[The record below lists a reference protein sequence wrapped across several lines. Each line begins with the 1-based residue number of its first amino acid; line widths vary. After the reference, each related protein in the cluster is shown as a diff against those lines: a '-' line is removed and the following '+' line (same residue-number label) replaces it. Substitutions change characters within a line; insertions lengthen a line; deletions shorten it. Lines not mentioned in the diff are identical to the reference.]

1 MAKKLQQFYI
11 YKLSSQRIIQDKLN
25 IQLNINDA
33 RKNGEL
39 ISIGNSQL
47 LTTIRQIK
55 NRTDYEDRLN
65 ELLEQKKI
73 AKKKL
78 DNPLRLY
85 EIEKEID
92 AILFVPEII
101 SLVVED
107 NRHYVKII
115 NEGLFVNGKKYVR
128 LMCSAGQARRN
139 NVLLI
144 DSEIER
150 QTKEILNNGR
160 KDIPIVPAKFNA
172 YFALSSSTALPV
184 TTPLFTVVKDC
195 EIKRVEKVEWVE
207 EDPSGDDK
215 IEEVEKELKFN
226 LFDGQGLISPRMAK
240 QWAEDLELDYIPSCF
255 IVRSNFI
262 KGLLVVV
269 DFVEYS
275 DYIGKHIIED
285 IYGDTINI
293 RDMDVILSSSQFKL
307 WNAFDNVRSY
317 VKNSKQ
323 NNIGWGVTRYAPKQ
337 EKNYTTLNYQFIQAL
352 NLDDKSIKSLC
363 KKTVEYF
370 RNICTNTLDYTLL
383 YLLGDLCDEDYN
395 EYVFDNIG
403 DNVTKAIILNNDL
416 INDPYIQTHIQNS
429 IKKKIKE
436 SYIGNLIVNGNY
448 TFMVADPIAMLEHIF
463 GLPVKG
469 LLDRDEYYC
478 KYWLDKGVNKIA
490 GMRSPLVWRSE
501 VDVMDLK
508 ISEDIN
514 HWFKYLNCCCVFPAN
529 GMDMAV
535 LGGAD

>member
-144 DSEIER
+144 DSEIEH
-150 QTKEILNNGR
+150 QTKETLNNGR

-172 YFALSSSTALPV
+172 YFALASSTALPV
-184 TTPLFTVVKDC
+184 TAPLFTVVKDC
-195 EIKRVEKVEWVE
+195 EIK
-207 EDPSGDDK
+207 
-215 IEEVEKELKFN
+215 
-226 LFDGQGLISPRMAK
+226 QAIS
-240 QWAEDLELDYIPSCF
+240 
-255 IVRSNFI
+255 
-262 KGLLVVV
+262 
-269 DFVEYS
+269 
-275 DYIGKHIIED
+275 
-285 IYGDTINI
+285 
-293 RDMDVILSSSQFKL
+293 
-307 WNAFDNVRSY
+307 
-317 VKNSKQ
+317 
-323 NNIGWGVTRYAPKQ
+323 
-337 EKNYTTLNYQFIQAL
+337 
-352 NLDDKSIKSLC
+352 
-363 KKTVEYF
+363 
-370 RNICTNTLDYTLL
+370 
-383 YLLGDLCDEDYN
+383 
-395 EYVFDNIG
+395 
-403 DNVTKAIILNNDL
+403 
-416 INDPYIQTHIQNS
+416 
-429 IKKKIKE
+429 
-436 SYIGNLIVNGNY
+436 
-448 TFMVADPIAMLEHIF
+448 
-463 GLPVKG
+463 
-469 LLDRDEYYC
+469 
-478 KYWLDKGVNKIA
+478 
-490 GMRSPLVWRSE
+490 
-501 VDVMDLK
+501 
-508 ISEDIN
+508 
-514 HWFKYLNCCCVFPAN
+514 
-529 GMDMAV
+529 
-535 LGGAD
+535 